1 MKTIDHRGFTVCVF
15 HGKDQDE
22 VEEVVALQNN
32 LGMAGGTVEK
42 LIFVPMEGC
51 DSEEL
56 RQDRFLISNPESSLV
71 NHFMWEE
78 IWSQKEQDQKVLTM
92 VDKFIDTKKQA
103 VIENYE
109 YVPDEPFYDYSGG
122 R

>member
-22 VEEVVALQNN
+22 VEEVIALQNN
-32 LGMAGGTVEK
+32 LGMAGGAVEK

-51 DSEEL
+51 DSDEL
-56 RQDRFLISNPESSLV
+56 RKERFLISDPTASLS
-71 NHFMWEE
+71 NHMMWQEV
-78 IWSQKEQDQKVLTM
+78 WSKEEQDNYIVSM
-92 VDKFIDTKKQA
+92 IDKYIDTKKQA
-103 VIENYE
+103 VIENYK
-109 YVPDEPFYDYSGG
+109 YVAEEPFYDYSGG